1 MRNTWVKGPDSKHFL
16 SCLPTLTSPAIVVT
30 IWQIFFRSIQDE
42 PAGWLTILS
51 FDDKHDCLSKL
62 LGLSYLKIY
71 LPLMLQCGLIRETRS
86 NQMKAVNIV
95 PSIKTKNYSWAD
107 FISEYKLNIEISFAF
122 LEHRHPYTLTHYA
135 KGVFS
140 GRRPISTKFKVP

>member
-1 MRNTWVKGPDSKHFL
+1 
-16 SCLPTLTSPAIVVT
+16 
-30 IWQIFFRSIQDE
+30 
-42 PAGWLTILS
+42 LS

-86 NQMKAVNIV
+86 NRMKAVNIV

-107 FISEYKLNIEISFAF
+107 FLSEYKLYIEISFAF
-122 LEHRHPYTLTHYA
+122 LEGS
-135 KGVFS
+135 K
-140 GRRPISTKFKVP
+140 TKT